1 MQQGQVKVLEL
12 QVVGDVVN
20 VVDVVVIVVVIRLV
34 IRGVIRAVIR
44 LVMISSTRKVKLLE
58 STKKV
63 PCLPSHP
70 DVEVYA
76 PICQFFTYKR
86 YKRCGSMISTP
97 RLL

>member
-1 MQQGQVKVLEL
+1 M
-12 QVVGDVVN
+12 VGDRGGCSGYSGG
-20 VVDVVVIVVVIRLV
+20 IRLV
-34 IRGVIRAVIR
+34 IRVVVMIRGVIRM
-44 LVMISSTRKVKLLE
+44 VMIFSTRKVKLLE

-76 PICQFFTYKR
+76 PICQFSTYKR
-86 YKRCGSMISTP
+86 YKRCGLMISTP

>member
-1 MQQGQVKVLEL
+1 MQHGQVKVLEL
-12 QVVGDVVN
+12 LVTWWVVI
-20 VVDVVVIVVVIRLV
+20 VVDVVDIVVVIRLV
-34 IRGVIRAVIR
+34 IRVVVIT
-44 LVMISSTRKVKLLE
+44 STRKVKLLE

-76 PICQFFTYKR
+76 PICQFYPYKR
-86 YKRCGSMISTP
+86 YKRCGLMISTP